1 MSQTLAWMWLPS
13 PGLEPSETGTVCP
26 GHSSRTS
33 GLPEALSLGPLQVI
47 CRQQPRA
54 KQVKTSARPLSTV
67 QPTRQTPTMRRS
79 LSTGPTTGPPKVP
92 PPSTREPGPEPCYL
106 HQGHR
111 GLGQTVATPSHNNAF
126 ISKHVLRAVMGLQE
140 RLESKLE
147 QVLALVDK
155 TQVPT
160 GEGGEVQKV
169 ES

>member
-13 PGLEPSETGTVCP
+13 PGLEPGETGTVCP

-67 QPTRQTPTMRRS
+67 QPTHQTPTMRRS

-92 PPSTREPGPEPCYL
+92 PPSTRETGPEPCYL

-126 ISKHVLRAVMGLQE
+126 TQQTCTEGSHGPSGETGKQTRAGPCPCRQ
-140 RLESKLE
+140 
-147 QVLALVDK
+147 D
-155 TQVPT
+155 T
-160 GEGGEVQKV
+160 GPNWRGR
-169 ES
+169 